1 MEFKKSNNVD
11 NGTTK
16 KRIIDFELYG
26 VIAICKSFKKCSK
39 EVFKHALYDNTY
51 HFHEVVNTYDD
62 FDEKKYIINCYIKN
76 ERIKSPGKPEF
87 DILEEMLFNFIEDCN
102 YTHIA
107 IFSNNNRDMF
117 LNQKKSI
124 FINSAFKYA
133 RSILEKD
140 ESRILDYDFSTISDS
155 SYISE
160 VAYVIKWLLPSTYDR
175 YMHEYTP
182 RALNEVKVEAREESI
197 EEMEYRMLSNS
208 DNNKSTDD
216 HNGIDK
222 LKIKVKNEKCEE
234 MKFKCPNCNETM
246 AKVKD
251 IDGKPLQ
258 YCPKCKSVYR
268 VWMME
273 SDE

>member
-11 NGTTK
+11 NSTTK

-39 EVFKHALYDNTY
+39 EVFKHALYDNTC
-51 HFHEVVNTYDD
+51 HFHKVVKTYED
-62 FDEKKYIINCYIKN
+62 FDEKRYIINCYIKN
-76 ERIKSPGKPEF
+76 ERIKTPGKPEF

-107 IFSNNNRDMF
+107 MLTKRNRNMF
-117 LNQKKSI
+117 LDQKKFI

-155 SYISE
+155 PYLSE
-160 VAYVIKWLLPSTYDR
+160 VAYVIKWLLPSTYER
-175 YMHEYTP
+175 YIQEYTP
-182 RALNEVKVEAREESI
+182 KALSELEVEIRKESI
-197 EEMEYRMLSNS
+197 E
-208 DNNKSTDD
+208 DHCTDD
-216 HNGIDK
+216 
-222 LKIKVKNEKCEE
+222 LKIKVKNENCEK
-234 MKFKCPNCNETM
+234 MKFRCPDCNEVM

-251 IDGKPLQ
+251 IDGKSVQ
-258 YCPKCKSVYR
+258 FCPKCKSAYR

>member
-1 MEFKKSNNVD
+1 MEFKKSNNAD
-11 NGTTK
+11 NSTTK
-16 KRIIDFELYG
+16 KHIIDFELYG
-26 VIAICKSFKKCSK
+26 VIAICKTFKNCSK
-39 EVFKHALYDNTY
+39 EVFKRALYDNTC
-51 HFHEVVNTYDD
+51 HFHKVVNTYDD
-62 FDEKKYIINCYIKN
+62 FDEKRYIINCYIKN
-76 ERIKSPGKPEF
+76 ERIKTPGKPEF

-102 YTHIA
+102 YTHIT
-107 IFSNNNRDMF
+107 IFANYNRDMF

-155 SYISE
+155 PYLSE

-175 YMHEYTP
+175 YVHEYMP
-182 RALNEVKVEAREESI
+182 RALSKVETEVGEEST
-197 EEMEYRMLSNS
+197 
-208 DNNKSTDD
+208 DN
-216 HNGIDK
+216 HCNGIDTF
-222 LKIKVKNEKCEE
+222 KIKAKNENCEKI
-234 MKFKCPNCNETM
+234 KFRCPDCNEIMT
-246 AKVKD
+246 KVKD

-258 YCPKCKSVYR
+258 FCPKCKSAYR

>member
-11 NGTTK
+11 NSTAK

-26 VIAICKSFKKCSK
+26 VIAICKTFKKCSK
-39 EVFKHALYDNTY
+39 EVFKHALYDNTC

-62 FDEKKYIINCYIKN
+62 FDEKRYIINCYIKN
-76 ERIKSPGKPEF
+76 ERIKTPGKLEF

-107 IFSNNNRDMF
+107 VVSGSNRNMF
-117 LNQKKSI
+117 LDQKKSI

-155 SYISE
+155 PYLSE

-175 YMHEYTP
+175 YVHEYTP
-182 RALNEVKVEAREESI
+182 RALNEVKVEVREESI
-197 EEMEYRMLSNS
+197 EEMARRMLSDS
-208 DNNKSTDD
+208 GKDN
-216 HNGIDK
+216 
-222 LKIKVKNEKCEE
+222 LKIKVKNENCEE

-251 IDGKPLQ
+251 IDGKPIQ
-258 YCPKCKSVYR
+258 YCPKCGSAYR